1 MRASPV
7 KLKHYHFTQLSIT
20 PVEGFSPDLEA
31 DEPYPSFLNAQFA
44 SGVRLAESAD
54 GGNLFILRVHLT
66 GEPKKEKVFP
76 YRFSIEAEAVLAC
89 SSADDANTQRD
100 LVAVNGAALLYS
112 AMREILLNLTFR
124 FPHGPML
131 LPSVHFL
138 DLKAGLSPTP
148 PPNTAAQEP
157 DPKSLPTPKKAAVR
171 QAPRKAPSR
180 KKAAA

>member
-20 PVEGFSPDLEA
+20 PVDGFSPDLEA
-31 DEPYPSFLNAQFA
+31 DEPYPSFSNAQFGA
-44 SGVRLAESAD
+44 AVRLAESDD

-76 YRFSIEAEAVLAC
+76 YRFAIEAEAVLAC
-89 SSADDANTQRD
+89 SSADDARTQRD

-138 DLKAGLSPTP
+138 DLKAGLSSTP

-157 DPKSLPTPKKAAVR
+157 DPKSLPAPKKAVVR

>member
-20 PVEGFSPDLEA
+20 PVDGFSPDLEA
-31 DEPYPSFLNAQFA
+31 DEPYPSFSNAQFGA
-44 SGVRLAESAD
+44 AVRLAESGD
-54 GGNLFILRVHLT
+54 GANLFILRVHLT
-66 GEPKKEKVFP
+66 GEPKKEMVFP

-89 SSADDANTQRD
+89 SSADDVRTQRD

-148 PPNTAAQEP
+148 SPNTAAQEP
-157 DPKSLPTPKKAAVR
+157 DPKSLPTPKKAAAR
-171 QAPRKAPSR
+171 QTPRKAPSR
-180 KKAAA
+180 KKAGA